1 MVRTM
6 MKCTASLLQ
15 TWEQKVQLG
24 KGEVEL
30 EINNEMRITTSDI
43 IAHTAFSINYEK
55 GKQVFTK
62 MDNLVLALFKAYNNP
77 FFWIPNYM
85 FTFLSLIWKHISL
98 MNVLTYIPLKIIVN
112 MHTTLFLVRMFNVQ
126 NFMPFKYR
134 VLKVASLDIA
144 DSFQLQI
151 TQGLLN

>member
-1 MVRTM
+1 MVSTM

-62 MDNLVLALFKAYNNP
+62 MDNLILILSKAYNNP
-77 FFWIPNYM
+77 FFWIPGYR
-85 FTFLSLIWKHISL
+85 FTFLSLVWKHITL
-98 MNVLTYIPLKIIVN
+98 MNVLTCIPFKMIFN
-112 MHTTLFLVRMFNVQ
+112 MHTPLFLVRMFNVPS
-126 NFMPFKYR
+126 FMPF
-134 VLKVASLDIA
+134 
-144 DSFQLQI
+144 
-151 TQGLLN
+151 

>member
-1 MVRTM
+1 MVSTM

-30 EINNEMRITTSDI
+30 EINNEMRITTADI

-62 MDNLVLALFKAYNNP
+62 MDNLVVLMSKPYNNP
-77 FFWIPNYM
+77 FFWIPGYR
-85 FTFLSLIWKHISL
+85 FTFLSLFWKHINV
-98 MNVLTYIPLKIIVN
+98 MNVLTHIPLKMTVN
-112 MHTTLFLVRMFNVQ
+112 MHTLCFWCKCSMFQVSCHSNMD
-126 NFMPFKYR
+126 F
-134 VLKVASLDIA
+134 
-144 DSFQLQI
+144 
-151 TQGLLN
+151 